1 MNKKLISILTSCI
14 LAGSLMVGCSED
26 TTKNL
31 DEKGKQAL
39 ATTKKEEHD
48 YKKVTELTL
57 SNDYEDE
64 YVEITG
70 TVKEFKT
77 EYNTMI
83 ITLDFEKAILP
94 VYVHI
99 PKNMVDVKFEVG
111 DTIIAYGR
119 CCGLRKKS
127 DERYFQINAYFLSK
141 TPIIKKEQSNQ
152 NKENKTN
159 SKSADNNK
167 LENNNQS
174 TNTTK
179 KVQQTKNKTVNEEKQ
194 QPKKSTKKQHT
205 TKEEDNYYDE
215 NGEYVGPKH
224 SSMDD
229 RKNSICDNCKHPID
243 DCICD
248 FNKDDESDEDA
259 WINDDKQEFI
269 KYTEDGNTEYYY
281 NGHPVTEEEYN
292 GRKGQF
298 GDSDSI
304 NEKIIERNTQTQQ
317 DNNQS
322 QQYNSKDDEEILK

>member
-1 MNKKLISILTSCI
+1 MIKKLISILTSCI

-119 CCGLRKKS
+119 CCGLRKRS

-159 SKSADNNK
+159 SKSTDNNK

-179 KVQQTKNKTVNEEKQ
+179 KVQQTKKKT
-194 QPKKSTKKQHT
+194 T
-205 TKEEDNYYDE
+205 TKEEDDYYDE

-248 FNKDDESDEDA
+248 FEKENAGEYVDY
-259 WINDDKQEFI
+259 NDYETPEEFQEQPKQE
-269 KYTEDGNTEYYY
+269 KKQQEQ
-281 NGHPVTEEEYN
+281 EE
-292 GRKGQF
+292 
-298 GDSDSI
+298 
-304 NEKIIERNTQTQQ
+304 TPAQQ

-322 QQYNSKDDEEILK
+322 QQYNSKDDEEILN

>member
-1 MNKKLISILTSCI
+1 MIKKLISILTSCI

-119 CCGLRKKS
+119 CCGLRKRS
-127 DERYFQINAYFLSK
+127 DEKYFQINAYFLSK

-179 KVQQTKNKTVNEEKQ
+179 KVQQTKKKTVNEEKQ
-194 QPKKSTKKQHT
+194 QKEKTKPYVDEKNNVYVDEDGNRQPLVKHDHMTEEYDKQPKCPECGYPVDDCHCNGDGNTVD
-205 TKEEDNYYDE
+205 EEDDNYNWDYYDE
-215 NGEYVGPKH
+215 P
-224 SSMDD
+224 M
-229 RKNSICDNCKHPID
+229 
-243 DCICD
+243 
-248 FNKDDESDEDA
+248 DEDS
-259 WINDDKQEFI
+259 WNINNDEQQEQ
-269 KYTEDGNTEYYY
+269 
-281 NGHPVTEEEYN
+281 EE
-292 GRKGQF
+292 
-298 GDSDSI
+298 
-304 NEKIIERNTQTQQ
+304 TPAQQ

-322 QQYNSKDDEEILK
+322 QQYDEEILK

>member
-1 MNKKLISILTSCI
+1 MIKKLISILTSCI

-119 CCGLRKKS
+119 CCGLRKRS
-127 DERYFQINAYFLSK
+127 EERLQKIHEWQEYAF
-141 TPIIKKEQSNQ
+141 
-152 NKENKTN
+152 NKW
-159 SKSADNNK
+159 
-167 LENNNQS
+167 
-174 TNTTK
+174 
-179 KVQQTKNKTVNEEKQ
+179 
-194 QPKKSTKKQHT
+194 H
-205 TKEEDNYYDE
+205 KEEI
-215 NGEYVGPKH
+215 V
-224 SSMDD
+224 
-229 RKNSICDNCKHPID
+229 
-243 DCICD
+243 
-248 FNKDDESDEDA
+248 
-259 WINDDKQEFI
+259 
-269 KYTEDGNTEYYY
+269 
-281 NGHPVTEEEYN
+281 
-292 GRKGQF
+292 
-298 GDSDSI
+298 
-304 NEKIIERNTQTQQ
+304 
-317 DNNQS
+317 
-322 QQYNSKDDEEILK
+322 

>member
-1 MNKKLISILTSCI
+1 MNKKLMSLVISGL
-14 LAGSLMVGCSED
+14 LVGSLMVGCSED

-119 CCGLRKKS
+119 CCGLRKRS

-179 KVQQTKNKTVNEEKQ
+179 KVQQTKRKTVNEEKQ
-194 QPKKSTKKQHT
+194 QKEKTKPYVDEKNNVYVDEDGNRQPLVKHDHMTEEYDKQPKCPECGYPVDDCHCNGDGNTVD
-205 TKEEDNYYDE
+205 EEDDNYNWDYYDE
-215 NGEYVGPKH
+215 P
-224 SSMDD
+224 M
-229 RKNSICDNCKHPID
+229 
-243 DCICD
+243 
-248 FNKDDESDEDA
+248 DEDS
-259 WINDDKQEFI
+259 WNINNDEQQEQ
-269 KYTEDGNTEYYY
+269 
-281 NGHPVTEEEYN
+281 EE
-292 GRKGQF
+292 
-298 GDSDSI
+298 
-304 NEKIIERNTQTQQ
+304 TPAQQ
-317 DNNQS
+317 DNNQ
-322 QQYNSKDDEEILK
+322 

>member
-1 MNKKLISILTSCI
+1 MIKKLISILTSCI

-119 CCGLRKKS
+119 CCGLRKRS

-179 KVQQTKNKTVNEEKQ
+179 KVQQTKKKTVNEEKQ
-194 QPKKSTKKQHT
+194 QKGKTKPYVDEKNNVYVDEDGNRQPLVKHDHMTEEYDKQPKCPECGYPVDDCHCNGDGNTVD
-205 TKEEDNYYDE
+205 EEDDNYNWDYYDE
-215 NGEYVGPKH
+215 P
-224 SSMDD
+224 M
-229 RKNSICDNCKHPID
+229 
-243 DCICD
+243 
-248 FNKDDESDEDA
+248 DEDS
-259 WINDDKQEFI
+259 WNINNDEQQEQ
-269 KYTEDGNTEYYY
+269 
-281 NGHPVTEEEYN
+281 EE
-292 GRKGQF
+292 
-298 GDSDSI
+298 
-304 NEKIIERNTQTQQ
+304 TPAQQ
-317 DNNQS
+317 DNNQ
-322 QQYNSKDDEEILK
+322 

>member
-119 CCGLRKKS
+119 CCGLRKRS
-127 DERYFQINAYFLSK
+127 DEKYFQINAYFLSK

-159 SKSADNNK
+159 SKSTDNNNK

-179 KVQQTKNKTVNEEKQ
+179 KVQQTKRKTVNEEKQ
-194 QPKKSTKKQHT
+194 QKEKTKPYVDEKNNVYVDEDGNRQPLVKHDHMTEEYDKQPKCPECGYPVDDCHCNGDGNTVD
-205 TKEEDNYYDE
+205 EEDDNYNWDYYDE
-215 NGEYVGPKH
+215 P
-224 SSMDD
+224 M
-229 RKNSICDNCKHPID
+229 
-243 DCICD
+243 
-248 FNKDDESDEDA
+248 DEDS
-259 WINDDKQEFI
+259 WNINNDEQQEQ
-269 KYTEDGNTEYYY
+269 
-281 NGHPVTEEEYN
+281 EE
-292 GRKGQF
+292 
-298 GDSDSI
+298 
-304 NEKIIERNTQTQQ
+304 TPAQQ
-317 DNNQS
+317 DNNQ
-322 QQYNSKDDEEILK
+322 

>member
-1 MNKKLISILTSCI
+1 MIKKLISILTSCI

-119 CCGLRKKS
+119 CCGLRKRS
-127 DERYFQINAYFLSK
+127 DEKYFQINAYFLSK

-159 SKSADNNK
+159 SKSADNNNK

-179 KVQQTKNKTVNEEKQ
+179 KVQQTKKKTVNEEKQ
-194 QPKKSTKKQHT
+194 QKEKTKPYVDEENNVYVDEDGNRQPLVKHDHMTEEYDKQPKCPECGYPVDDCHCNGDGNTVD
-205 TKEEDNYYDE
+205 EEDDNYNWDYYDE
-215 NGEYVGPKH
+215 P
-224 SSMDD
+224 M
-229 RKNSICDNCKHPID
+229 
-243 DCICD
+243 
-248 FNKDDESDEDA
+248 DEDS
-259 WINDDKQEFI
+259 WNINNDEQQEQ
-269 KYTEDGNTEYYY
+269 
-281 NGHPVTEEEYN
+281 EE
-292 GRKGQF
+292 
-298 GDSDSI
+298 
-304 NEKIIERNTQTQQ
+304 TPAQQ
-317 DNNQS
+317 DNNQ
-322 QQYNSKDDEEILK
+322 

>member
-83 ITLDFEKAILP
+83 ITLDFGKAILP

-322 QQYNSKDDEEILK
+322 QQYNDKDDEEILK

>member
-1 MNKKLISILTSCI
+1 MIKKLISILTSCI

-119 CCGLRKKS
+119 CCGLRKRS

-159 SKSADNNK
+159 SKSADNNNK

-179 KVQQTKNKTVNEEKQ
+179 KVQQTKKKTVNEEKQ
-194 QPKKSTKKQHT
+194 QKEKTKPYVDEENNVYVDEDGNRQPLVKHDHMTEEYDKQPKCPECGYPVDDCHCNGDGNTVD
-205 TKEEDNYYDE
+205 EEDDNYNWDYYDE
-215 NGEYVGPKH
+215 P
-224 SSMDD
+224 M
-229 RKNSICDNCKHPID
+229 
-243 DCICD
+243 
-248 FNKDDESDEDA
+248 DEDS
-259 WINDDKQEFI
+259 WNINNDEQQEQ
-269 KYTEDGNTEYYY
+269 
-281 NGHPVTEEEYN
+281 EE
-292 GRKGQF
+292 
-298 GDSDSI
+298 
-304 NEKIIERNTQTQQ
+304 TPAQQ
-317 DNNQS
+317 DNNQ
-322 QQYNSKDDEEILK
+322 

>member
-1 MNKKLISILTSCI
+1 MLFMNKKLISILTSCI

-119 CCGLRKKS
+119 CCGLRKRS

-159 SKSADNNK
+159 SKSADNNNK

-179 KVQQTKNKTVNEEKQ
+179 KVQQTKKKTVNEEKQ
-194 QPKKSTKKQHT
+194 QKGKTKPYVDEKNNVYVDEDGNRQPLVKHDHMTEEYDKQPKCPECGYPVDDCHCNGDGNTVD
-205 TKEEDNYYDE
+205 EEDDNYNWDYYDE
-215 NGEYVGPKH
+215 P
-224 SSMDD
+224 M
-229 RKNSICDNCKHPID
+229 
-243 DCICD
+243 
-248 FNKDDESDEDA
+248 DEDS
-259 WINDDKQEFI
+259 WNINNDEQQEQ
-269 KYTEDGNTEYYY
+269 
-281 NGHPVTEEEYN
+281 EE
-292 GRKGQF
+292 
-298 GDSDSI
+298 
-304 NEKIIERNTQTQQ
+304 TPAQQ
-317 DNNQS
+317 DNNQ
-322 QQYNSKDDEEILK
+322 

>member
-1 MNKKLISILTSCI
+1 
-14 LAGSLMVGCSED
+14 MVGCSED

-322 QQYNSKDDEEILK
+322 QQYNDKDDEEILK

>member
-1 MNKKLISILTSCI
+1 MIKKLISILTSCI

-39 ATTKKEEHD
+39 AITKKEEHD

-119 CCGLRKKS
+119 CCGLRKRS
-127 DERYFQINAYFLSK
+127 DEKYFQINAYFLSK

-179 KVQQTKNKTVNEEKQ
+179 KVQQTKRKTVNEEKQ
-194 QPKKSTKKQHT
+194 QKEKTKPYVDEKNNVYVDEDGNRQPLVKHDHMTEEYDKQPKCPECGYPVDDCHCNGDGNTVD
-205 TKEEDNYYDE
+205 EEDDNYNWDYYDE
-215 NGEYVGPKH
+215 P
-224 SSMDD
+224 M
-229 RKNSICDNCKHPID
+229 
-243 DCICD
+243 
-248 FNKDDESDEDA
+248 DEDS
-259 WINDDKQEFI
+259 WNINNDEQQEQ
-269 KYTEDGNTEYYY
+269 
-281 NGHPVTEEEYN
+281 EE
-292 GRKGQF
+292 
-298 GDSDSI
+298 
-304 NEKIIERNTQTQQ
+304 TPAQQ
-317 DNNQS
+317 DNNQ
-322 QQYNSKDDEEILK
+322 

>member
-1 MNKKLISILTSCI
+1 MLFMIKKLISILTSCI

-119 CCGLRKKS
+119 CCGLRKRS
-127 DERYFQINAYFLSK
+127 DEKYFQINAYFLSK

-159 SKSADNNK
+159 SKSADNNNK

-179 KVQQTKNKTVNEEKQ
+179 KVQQTKKKTVNEEKQ
-194 QPKKSTKKQHT
+194 QKEKTKPYVDEENNVYVDEDGNRQPLVKHDHMTEEYDKQPKCPECGYPVDDCHCNGDGNTVD
-205 TKEEDNYYDE
+205 EEDDNYNWDYYDE
-215 NGEYVGPKH
+215 P
-224 SSMDD
+224 M
-229 RKNSICDNCKHPID
+229 
-243 DCICD
+243 
-248 FNKDDESDEDA
+248 DEDS
-259 WINDDKQEFI
+259 WNINNDEQQEQ
-269 KYTEDGNTEYYY
+269 
-281 NGHPVTEEEYN
+281 EE
-292 GRKGQF
+292 
-298 GDSDSI
+298 
-304 NEKIIERNTQTQQ
+304 TPAQQ
-317 DNNQS
+317 DNNQ
-322 QQYNSKDDEEILK
+322 

>member
-119 CCGLRKKS
+119 CCGLRKRS
-127 DERYFQINAYFLSK
+127 DEKYFQINAYFLSK

-179 KVQQTKNKTVNEEKQ
+179 KVQQTKKKTVNEEKQ
-194 QPKKSTKKQHT
+194 QKEKTKPYVDEKNNVYVDEDGNRQPLVKHDHMTEEYDKQPKCPECGYPVDDCHCNGDGNTVD
-205 TKEEDNYYDE
+205 EEDDNYNWDYYDE
-215 NGEYVGPKH
+215 P
-224 SSMDD
+224 M
-229 RKNSICDNCKHPID
+229 
-243 DCICD
+243 
-248 FNKDDESDEDA
+248 DEDS
-259 WINDDKQEFI
+259 WNINNDEQQEQ
-269 KYTEDGNTEYYY
+269 
-281 NGHPVTEEEYN
+281 EE
-292 GRKGQF
+292 
-298 GDSDSI
+298 
-304 NEKIIERNTQTQQ
+304 TPAQQ

-322 QQYNSKDDEEILK
+322 QQDDEEILK

>member
-119 CCGLRKKS
+119 CCGLRKRS

-179 KVQQTKNKTVNEEKQ
+179 KVQQTKRKTVNEEKQ
-194 QPKKSTKKQHT
+194 QKGKTKPYVDEKNNVYVDEDGNRQPLVKHDHMTEEYDKQPKCPECGYPVDDCHCNGDGNTVD
-205 TKEEDNYYDE
+205 EEDDNYNWDYYDE
-215 NGEYVGPKH
+215 P
-224 SSMDD
+224 M
-229 RKNSICDNCKHPID
+229 
-243 DCICD
+243 
-248 FNKDDESDEDA
+248 DEDS
-259 WINDDKQEFI
+259 WNINNDEQQEQ
-269 KYTEDGNTEYYY
+269 
-281 NGHPVTEEEYN
+281 EE
-292 GRKGQF
+292 
-298 GDSDSI
+298 
-304 NEKIIERNTQTQQ
+304 TPAQQ
-317 DNNQS
+317 DNNQ
-322 QQYNSKDDEEILK
+322 

>member
-1 MNKKLISILTSCI
+1 MIKKLISILTSCI

-119 CCGLRKKS
+119 CCGLRKRS

-179 KVQQTKNKTVNEEKQ
+179 KVQQTKRKTVNEEKQ
-194 QPKKSTKKQHT
+194 QKGKTKPYVDEKNNVYVDEDGNRQPLVKHDHMTEEYDKQPKCPECGYPVDDCHCNGDGNTVD
-205 TKEEDNYYDE
+205 EEDDNYNWDYYDE
-215 NGEYVGPKH
+215 P
-224 SSMDD
+224 M
-229 RKNSICDNCKHPID
+229 
-243 DCICD
+243 
-248 FNKDDESDEDA
+248 DEDS
-259 WINDDKQEFI
+259 WNINNDEQQEQ
-269 KYTEDGNTEYYY
+269 
-281 NGHPVTEEEYN
+281 EE
-292 GRKGQF
+292 
-298 GDSDSI
+298 
-304 NEKIIERNTQTQQ
+304 TPAQQ
-317 DNNQS
+317 DNNQ
-322 QQYNSKDDEEILK
+322 